1 MNKKRAKH
9 NLNLVQMT
17 CFADI
22 LEKRGQACERDSAL
36 AAQDSACLKP
46 LVALA
51 ISKTKEW

>member
-9 NLNLVQMT
+9 NRNLVQMT

-22 LEKRGQACERDSAL
+22 LEKGGQACERDSAL

-51 ISKTKEW
+51 ISKTKDR